1 MECVRTEQQG
11 TYGYFSVA
19 YLEKQ
24 SVLLHFKWCSGKNQR
39 VGLYYVNANGV
50 RVKNTWKG
58 SRYYGSTG
66 KAVSGLQTIGGVYY
80 YFNTKTYEKVT
91 NTTVKTGGVTYVF

>member
-1 MECVRTEQQG
+1 M
-11 TYGYFSVA
+11 
-19 YLEKQ
+19 
-24 SVLLHFKWCSGKNQR
+24 
-39 VGLYYVNANGV
+39 NANGV

-91 NTTVKTGGVTYVF
+91 NTTVKTGGVTYVFDSEGKGTIRKEDKAPATTVNVQSTYLYG